1 MPHLHLH
8 PAPIL
13 FLERRQLKLTVS
25 PGKPS
30 PEAPVGRRAA
40 GMAACAGGILLILL
54 GYAYTQLQL
63 FLFAAASL
71 SAIWLGIAS
80 LFSP

>member
-1 MPHLHLH
+1 MW
-8 PAPIL
+8 
-13 FLERRQLKLTVS
+13 LERRQLELTVN

-30 PEAPVGRRAA
+30 PEVSVRRRAV
-40 GMAACAGGILLILL
+40 GMAACAGAILLIVL

-63 FLFAAASL
+63 LVFVAASL
-71 SAIWLGIAS
+71 SGIWLGIAS

>member
-1 MPHLHLH
+1 LT
-8 PAPIL
+8 
-13 FLERRQLKLTVS
+13 RTVS
-25 PGKPS
+25 PGKAS
-30 PEAPVGRRAA
+30 PEKAVGRRAA

-71 SAIWLGIAS
+71 SGIWLGIAS

>member
-13 FLERRQLKLTVS
+13 FLERWHLKRTVS

-30 PEAPVGRRAA
+30 PEAPVGRRAV
-40 GMAACAGGILLILL
+40 GTAACAGGILLILL
-54 GYAYTQLQL
+54 GYTYTQLPL

>member
-1 MPHLHLH
+1 MPHVHVH
-8 PAPIL
+8 SAPIL

-25 PGKPS
+25 PGNPS
-30 PEAPVGRRAA
+30 PGASVGRRAA

-71 SAIWLGIAS
+71 SGIWLGIAS

>member
-1 MPHLHLH
+1 MPQVHLH

-13 FLERRQLKLTVS
+13 FLERRQLKRTVS

-30 PEAPVGRRAA
+30 PEVPVGRRAV

-63 FLFAAASL
+63 FLFAAVSL
-71 SAIWLGIAS
+71 SGIWLGIAS

>member
-1 MPHLHLH
+1 
-8 PAPIL
+8 
-13 FLERRQLKLTVS
+13 LELTVN

-30 PEAPVGRRAA
+30 PEVSVSRQAA
-40 GMAACAGGILLILL
+40 GMAVCAGATLLILL

-63 FLFAAASL
+63 LVFVAASL
-71 SAIWLGIAS
+71 SGIWLGIAS

>member
-1 MPHLHLH
+1 MPQVHVH
-8 PAPIL
+8 PAAIL

-25 PGKPS
+25 PGKPPPKES
-30 PEAPVGRRAA
+30 GDRRAV

-54 GYAYTQLQL
+54 GYAYTQLQP
-63 FLFAAASL
+63 FLFVAASL
-71 SAIWLGIAS
+71 SGIWLGIAS